1 MSTTLYERLEVSKG
15 ASADEIKKAY
25 MKMARKHH
33 PDKGG
38 DAELFKGVQEAY
50 EVLSDDTRRQ
60 MYDVTRSVDGNQQQ
74 QGGGGAGGGGF
85 PFPDI
90 FSSMFGGMGGGGGVN
105 ISTANEHRRQ
115 KGPDSQANVG
125 LSLDNFYNGFEMNIN
140 FKQGRKCPECK
151 HTSAPCSDCGGRGVR
166 TVMRQ
171 MGPMVFQT
179 QGACDSC
186 RGCGTRNTA
195 SGCKTCSDKRYVE
208 MEKRVTVT
216 VTPGMREGESVT
228 FAGECSESPEYETPG
243 DVVVTLRLAPSRYEW
258 RGDNLYLTHTITFAE
273 SILGFV
279 VTLDDHPSRKQ
290 QILRWSGGPL
300 IHGAVLSMDGKG
312 MPGKGGGSFGDLK
325 IKLNVVEPQRIPWTP
340 EQRALLESVL
350 S

>member
-1 MSTTLYERLEVSKG
+1 MPDLYERLEVSKG
-15 ASADEIKKAY
+15 ANADEIKKAY

-50 EVLSDDTRRQ
+50 EVLSDDRRRQ
-60 MYDVTRSVDGNQQQ
+60 VYDATGSVDANHQQQ
-74 QGGGGAGGGGF
+74 QHGGGGGF

-90 FSSMFGGMGGGGGVN
+90 FASMFGGAGGGGVN
-105 ISTANEHRRQ
+105 ISTANEHRKS
-115 KGPDSQANVG
+115 KGPDSQANIG

-140 FKQGRKCPECK
+140 FKQSRKCPECK

-171 MGPMVFQT
+171 MGPMVFQA

-186 RGCGTRNTA
+186 RGCGTQNTA
-195 SGCKTCSDKRYVE
+195 ASPCKICSEKRYVE
-208 MEKRVTVT
+208 TEKRVTVN
-216 VTPGMREGESVT
+216 VTPGMREGENIV

-258 RGDNLYLTHTITFAE
+258 KGDNLHLTHTISFKE

-290 QILRWSGGPL
+290 QVLRWSGGPL

-312 MPGKGGGSFGDLK
+312 MPKKGGEFGDLK
-325 IKLNVVEPQRIPWTP
+325 IKLNISEPPRVPWTE
-340 EQRALLESVL
+340 EQHKILETIF
-350 S
+350 

>member
-1 MSTTLYERLEVSKG
+1 MSTLYDRLEVQKG
-15 ASADEIKKAY
+15 ATTEDIKKAY

-50 EVLSDDTRRQ
+50 EVLSNDRRRQ
-60 MYDVTRSVDGNQQQ
+60 VYDTTGSVDGNQQQ
-74 QGGGGAGGGGF
+74 QQGGGF
-85 PFPDI
+85 PDI
-90 FSSMFGGMGGGGGVN
+90 FASMFGGGGVN

-140 FKQGRKCPECK
+140 FKQGRKCPGCK
-151 HTSAPCSDCGGRGVR
+151 HTSAPCMDCGGRGMR
-166 TVMRQ
+166 TVMQQ

-186 RGCGTRNTA
+186 RGSGSRNTTT
-195 SGCKTCSDKRYVE
+195 SCKTCNEKRYVE
-208 MEKRVTVT
+208 MEKRVTVN

-258 RGDNLYLTHTITFAE
+258 RGDNLYLAHTITFAE

-290 QILRWSGGPL
+290 QVLRWSGGPL

-312 MPGKGGGSFGDLK
+312 MPTKGGGGGGFGDLK
-325 IKLNVVEPQRIPWTP
+325 IKLNVVEPPRVPWTP
-340 EQRALLESVL
+340 EQRALLESVFN
-350 S
+350 